1 MHLWH
6 DIDPLRIKSHLQAII
21 EIPQGS
27 RQKYEVDSELGI
39 LTLSRPLLTSCR
51 YPVNYGLIPR
61 TLGLDGDPL
70 DILIFSRESIMPSVL
85 VTARPVGVFDLIT
98 NGESDQKIIAVV
110 KEDPEFGNIQ
120 NINEINNFR
129 VLELKQFLQTYK
141 NLEKKTV
148 KLGNFSGP
156 VKAWTVFRQSVK
168 SYQKKFPGRK

>member
-21 EIPQGS
+21 EIPLGS

-39 LTLSRPLLTSCR
+39 LTLSRTLLTACR
-51 YPVNYGLIPR
+51 YPVNYGMIPR

-85 VTARPVGVFDLIT
+85 VTARPVGIFDLIT
-98 NGESDQKIIAVV
+98 NGKSDYKIIAVV

-120 NINEINNFR
+120 NIHEIKKFR
-129 VLELKQFLQTYK
+129 VLELRQFLQTYK

-148 KLGNFSGP
+148 KLGNFLGP
-156 VKAWTVFRQSVK
+156 IKAWTVIRQSIE
-168 SYQKKFPGRK
+168 SYQKKYLGQK